1 MYGRCRTLW
10 CMSGKAEKIT
20 IRVSAETA
28 ERLRLRAEAE
38 KTTVTALLTEAA
50 ERDPRLELAAARFR
64 ELMKSGL
71 VEEFAAAFPDEE
83 PDTTVHAGTRAA

>member
-1 MYGRCRTLW
+1 MGEKT
-10 CMSGKAEKIT
+10 EKIT
-20 IRVSAETA
+20 IRVSSDTA

-38 KTTVTALLTEAA
+38 KTTVTALLTEVA

-64 ELMKSGL
+64 ELQKSGL

-83 PDTTVHAGTRAA
+83 PDDGAPSGARAT

>member
-1 MYGRCRTLW
+1 MGEKT
-10 CMSGKAEKIT
+10 EKIT
-20 IRVSAETA
+20 IRVSPETA
-28 ERLRLRAEAE
+28 ERLKLRAEAE
-38 KTTVTALLTEAA
+38 RTTVTALLTEAA

-83 PDTTVHAGTRAA
+83 PDAADRSGSKAA